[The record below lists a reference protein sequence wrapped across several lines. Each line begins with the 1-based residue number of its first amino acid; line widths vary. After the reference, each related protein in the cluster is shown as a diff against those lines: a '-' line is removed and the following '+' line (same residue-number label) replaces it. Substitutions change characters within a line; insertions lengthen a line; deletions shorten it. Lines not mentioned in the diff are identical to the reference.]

1 MVDTAFIRLMVYPLR
16 SLVIGYYVVYFI
28 ILSGVLINPFKT
40 NQYDGGDVLTTHLEI
55 NVLIGILSLLLILF
69 NKKNR
74 NAWVLSVILALINI
88 LIIYPILFIYMFFG
102 IPFIN

>member
-1 MVDTAFIRLMVYPLR
+1 MVDTAFIRLKVYPLR